1 MPVELVVDRS
11 GHAVEVGEFHY
22 LFSLVR
28 RQQARLCVHKQWAE
42 PFGKCHQLVVVQILI
57 RKDGDTMLHPQGADR
72 IERLVVQR
80 RRKIDILYLNSKT
93 VGEGMRSHGE

>member
-1 MPVELVVDRS
+1 
-11 GHAVEVGEFHY
+11 
-22 LFSLVR
+22 
-28 RQQARLCVHKQWAE
+28 KN
-42 PFGKCHQLVVVQILI
+42 
-57 RKDGDTMLHPQGADR
+57 GDTMLHPQGADR